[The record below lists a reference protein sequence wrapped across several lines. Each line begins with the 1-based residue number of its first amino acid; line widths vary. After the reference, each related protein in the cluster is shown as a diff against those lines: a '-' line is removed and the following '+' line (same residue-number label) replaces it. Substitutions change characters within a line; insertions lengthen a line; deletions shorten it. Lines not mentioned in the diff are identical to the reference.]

1 MAQKLG
7 NVPVGTILH
16 LKENGVY
23 QDYLVVHQGLPGSMY
38 DASCDGTWILRA
50 TIYSVVNGDPGWTS
64 SGIGNNYRTSNI
76 HKTLNSDVLQ
86 LFDEDIQNAIK
97 QIKIPYY
104 NGVGSDSGGT
114 GSLAT
119 GANGLSCK
127 LFLLSYLEVGETQDT
142 YREVID
148 GSKLGY
154 FLQGGTNQAN
164 KKRIIKY
171 NGVNTGYWLRST
183 IIRNQLDVCGVSSS
197 GSRLHYQYNAYTL
210 GILPAMVFPADLLVD
225 DNNNI
230 LAVTYPTPPTSIT
243 VPTSSIPTGS
253 SIAVSWS
260 AVSGAESYRLQ
271 RSVDGGAWE
280 TVYTGTQTSFS
291 DTAGVWNSVK
301 YQVATVKVGIVS
313 GYTTS
318 SNVTILPYVISRL
331 TVPSQIMEGQSIPI
345 SWSAAD
351 GATTYIL
358 ERKVNSGSWTQIYSG
373 ANLSYTDTPS
383 GSWSAVQYRVKGGK
397 GGQYGTYK
405 TSASIPVISAS
416 ALVISGTDGY
426 LGTLTADIAYTVS
439 SDTGNP
445 ITVERYVNGQLV
457 ATVTVQS
464 GFAYTIP
471 VMDLPTGAGTVKIM
485 ASVNTSGGQVSA
497 TRTWTYDKKV
507 VLFPDDGGAAQIQ
520 VEGKNLMPPTLAEC
534 VRVPT
539 VWGGTM
545 DKALELLLPLLSTAV
560 MATGSYTGTGTFG
573 SSSPNTLTFS
583 FTPELVILSGGD
595 VGLTISNTSPSGGTS
610 DAYIQGTTAK
620 WYSTSAAKQLNVQG
634 KSYAYVAIGKAVQA

>member
-1 MAQKLG
+1 MAQKIG

-23 QDYLVVHQGLPGSMY
+23 QDYLVVHQGLPGAMY
-38 DASCDGTWILRA
+38 DSSCNGTWLLRYFADDTRRSWGGIL
-50 TIYSVVNGDPGWTS
+50 YKNS
-64 SGIGNNYRTSNI
+64 SINSWLNNDFISI
-76 HKTLNSDVLQ
+76 LD
-86 LFDEDIQNAIK
+86 DEMQPLVK
-97 QIKIPYY
+97 QVKIPYVSERDGITVSSGLNGHSCKVFLLSIREVGFTQTGY
-104 NGVGSDSGGT
+104 ATDGALLSYFVSGQTEEANERRQARTSDGDLVRWWLRTPWYPVSSKEYICTIPNVGSLTGVGS
-114 GSLAT
+114 
-119 GANGLSCK
+119 
-127 LFLLSYLEVGETQDT
+127 SYNWYV
-142 YREVID
+142 R
-148 GSKLGY
+148 
-154 FLQGGTNQAN
+154 
-164 KKRIIKY
+164 
-171 NGVNTGYWLRST
+171 
-183 IIRNQLDVCGVSSS
+183 
-197 GSRLHYQYNAYTL
+197 
-210 GILPAMVFPADLLVD
+210 PAMVLPPDLLID

-260 AVSGAESYRLQ
+260 AVSGAESYPLQ
-271 RSVDGGAWE
+271 RSVDRGPWE

-471 VMDLPTGAGTVKIM
+471 VMDLPAGAGSIKIT
-485 ASVNTSGGQVSA
+485 ASVQVSTGGTVSA
-497 TRTWTYDKKV
+497 SRNWTYTKTAIN
-507 VLFPDDGGAAQIQ
+507 FPTTGGVAQLSMNGQ
-520 VEGKNLMPPTLAEC
+520 NVFPPTLAES
-534 VRVPT
+534 VRVPS
-539 VWGGTM
+539 VWGGSL
-545 DKALELLLPLLSTAV
+545 DKALELLLPVVNSAV
-560 MATGSYTGTGTFG
+560 IQVGTYEGTGTFG
-573 SSSPNTLTFS
+573 QDNPNKLTFDD
-583 FTPELVILSGGD
+583 TPLVVTVYGGGQTLVISSTD
-595 VGLTISNTSPSGGTS
+595 TSSQ
-610 DAYIQGTTAK
+610 AYINGNTAK
-620 WYSTSAAKQLNVQG
+620 WYSTENAAAQMNVSGITYSYVTVGKGQVSA
-634 KSYAYVAIGKAVQA
+634 

>member
-1 MAQKLG
+1 MAQKIG

-23 QDYLVVHQGLPGSMY
+23 QDYLVVHQGLPSSMY
-38 DASCDGTWILRA
+38 DSSCNGTWMLRKKIL
-50 TIYSVVNGDPGWTS
+50 SLQKFNQS
-64 SGIGNNYRTSNI
+64 SGGPNDFPSSIVASYLENTYIRELDS
-76 HKTLNSDVLQ
+76 
-86 LFDEDIQNAIK
+86 DIQSVIS
-97 QIKIPYY
+97 QVKIPYVKY
-104 NGVGSDSGGT
+104 ESGNPIASGSNGFPCKAFVLGGYEVGFTEQYERLLSEDGAKLSYFTVGTTSAANNKRIANFNSNPNDWFLRTPEYGTANSVHIVTTSGGIDD
-114 GSLAT
+114 
-119 GANGLSCK
+119 AN
-127 LFLLSYLEVGETQDT
+127 VGWEHGV
-142 YREVID
+142 RP
-148 GSKLGY
+148 
-154 FLQGGTNQAN
+154 A
-164 KKRIIKY
+164 II
-171 NGVNTGYWLRST
+171 
-183 IIRNQLDVCGVSSS
+183 
-197 GSRLHYQYNAYTL
+197 
-210 GILPAMVFPADLLVD
+210 FPSDLLVD

-230 LAVTYPTPPTSIT
+230 LAATYPTPPSTIT
-243 VPTSSIPTGS
+243 VPTSAVPTGS

-260 AVSGAESYRLQ
+260 SVSGAESYRLQ

-291 DTAGVWNSVK
+291 DTAGVWSSVK

-373 ANLSYTDTPS
+373 ANLSYSDTPS
-383 GSWSAVQYRVKGGK
+383 GSWSTVQYRVKGGK

-595 VGLTISNTSPSGGTS
+595 IGLTISNTSPSGGTS
-610 DAYIQGTTAK
+610 DAYIQGKTAR

-634 KSYAYVAIGKAVQA
+634 KSYSYVAIGKAVQA

>member
-1 MAQKLG
+1 MAQKIG

-23 QDYLVVHQGLPGSMY
+23 QDYLVVHQGLPGAMY
-38 DASCDGTWILRA
+38 DSSCNGTWLLRYFADDTRRSWGGIL
-50 TIYSVVNGDPGWTS
+50 YKNS
-64 SGIGNNYRTSNI
+64 SINSWLNNDFISI
-76 HKTLNSDVLQ
+76 LD
-86 LFDEDIQNAIK
+86 DEMQPLVK
-97 QIKIPYY
+97 QVKIPYVSERDGITVSSGLNGHSCKVFLLSIREVGFTQTGY
-104 NGVGSDSGGT
+104 ATDGALLSYFVSGQTEEANERRQARTSDGDLVRWWLRTPWYPVSSKEYICTIPNVGSLTGVGS
-114 GSLAT
+114 
-119 GANGLSCK
+119 
-127 LFLLSYLEVGETQDT
+127 SYNWYV
-142 YREVID
+142 R
-148 GSKLGY
+148 
-154 FLQGGTNQAN
+154 
-164 KKRIIKY
+164 
-171 NGVNTGYWLRST
+171 
-183 IIRNQLDVCGVSSS
+183 
-197 GSRLHYQYNAYTL
+197 
-210 GILPAMVFPADLLVD
+210 PAMVLPPDLLID

-471 VMDLPTGAGTVKIM
+471 VMDLPTGAGAVKIM

-595 VGLTISNTSPSGGTS
+595 IGLTISNTSPSGGTS

-634 KSYAYVAIGKAVQA
+634 KSYSYVAIGKAVQA

>member
-23 QDYLVVHQGLPGSMY
+23 QDYLVVHQGLPSSMY
-38 DASCDGTWILRA
+38 DSSCNGAWLLRKD
-50 TIYSVVNGDPGWTS
+50 IYTTRAWNSWEND
-64 SGIGNNYRTSNI
+64 Y
-76 HKTLNSDVLQ
+76 KNSDIPSYLNGTFLN
-86 LFDEDIQNAIK
+86 LFDDDIKNAIK
-97 QIKIPYY
+97 QVKIPYQ
-104 NGVGSDSGGT
+104 NGT
-114 GSLAT
+114 GRDGSVAS

-127 LFLLSYLEVGETQDT
+127 IFLLSGYEVGFSTSDNK
-142 YREVID
+142 YFSRD
-148 GSKLGY
+148 GAKLSY
-154 FLQGGTNQAN
+154 FSSGTSSSAN
-164 KKRIIKY
+164 NKRIAKL
-171 NGVNTGYWLRST
+171 NGSATGWWLRSPST
-183 IIRNQLDVCGVSSS
+183 LDTDNVWNVNFDGDYGYLYCYNLYGVRPALVMSS
-197 GSRLHYQYNAYTL
+197 
-210 GILPAMVFPADLLVD
+210 DLLVD

-230 LAVTYPTPPTSIT
+230 LAATYPTPPTSIT
-243 VPTSSIPTGS
+243 VPSTSIPTGS
-253 SIAVSWS
+253 SIAVLWS

-426 LGTLTADIAYTVS
+426 LGTLTEDIAYTVS

-595 VGLTISNTSPSGGTS
+595 IGLTMSNTSPSGGTS
-610 DAYIQGTTAK
+610 DAYIQGKTAR

-634 KSYAYVAIGKAVQA
+634 KSYSYVAIGKAVQA

>member
-1 MAQKLG
+1 MAQKIG

-23 QDYLVVHQGLPGSMY
+23 QDYLVVHQGLPSSMY
-38 DASCDGTWILRA
+38 DASCNGTWLLRRNL
-50 TIYSVVNGDPGWTS
+50 YSKMTFGSNNDYENSEIAEYLNTDFIGIFE
-64 SGIGNNYRTSNI
+64 SGIQG
-76 HKTLNSDVLQ
+76 L
-86 LFDEDIQNAIK
+86 IQQA
-97 QIKIPYY
+97 KIPYRK
-104 NGVGSDSGGT
+104 GTGSGGT
-114 GSLAT
+114 TKT
-119 GANGLSCK
+119 GANGLSAK
-127 LFLLSYLEVGETQDT
+127 VFLLSIKEIDVGGSSGAWPN
-142 YREVID
+142 D
-148 GSKLGY
+148 GSPLSY
-154 FLQGGTNQAN
+154 FKGAAKS
-164 KKRIIKY
+164 KKIAYY
-171 NGVNTGYWLRST
+171 NGEAQRWWLRT
-183 IIRNQLDVCGVSSS
+183 PNINETAGLWYIIHDGSYSETNVYSSWYIRPS
-197 GSRLHYQYNAYTL
+197 L
-210 GILPAMVFPADLLVD
+210 IFPTNILVD

-230 LAVTYPTPPTSIT
+230 LAATYPTPPASIT

-253 SIAVSWS
+253 PIAVSWS

-291 DTAGVWNSVK
+291 DTAGVWSSVK

-318 SNVTILPYVISRL
+318 GNVTILPYVISRL

-373 ANLSYTDTPS
+373 ANLSYTDMPS

-595 VGLTISNTSPSGGTS
+595 IGLTISNTSPSGGTS

-634 KSYAYVAIGKAVQA
+634 KSYSYVAIGKAVQA

>member
-16 LKENGVY
+16 MKENGVY
-23 QDYLVVHQGLPGSMY
+23 QDYLVVHQGLPSSMY
-38 DASCDGTWILRA
+38 DASCNGTWLLRNI
-50 TIYSVVNGDPGWTS
+50 IYNVLDWGDLAD
-64 SGIGNNYRTSNI
+64 YRNSPIQTY
-76 HKTLNSDVLQ
+76 LNSTFLG
-86 LFDEDIQNAIK
+86 LFDGEMQDAIR
-97 QIKIPYY
+97 QVRIPYWEGY
-104 NGVGSDSGGT
+104 GYAGHINVGS
-114 GSLAT
+114 
-119 GANGLSCK
+119 NGLSCK
-127 LFLLSYLEVGETQDT
+127 IFLLGAYELGFSDT
-142 YREVID
+142 TTSTASPPVD
-148 GSKLGY
+148 GAKLAY
-154 FLQGGTNQAN
+154 FDSALNSERRVA
-164 KKRIIKY
+164 KY
-171 NGVNTGYWLRST
+171 NGNPFDWWLRSPDLPG
-183 IIRNQLDVCGVSSS
+183 NANVCGITQS
-197 GSRLHYQYNAYTL
+197 GSFIGYNL
-210 GILPAMVFPADLLVD
+210 GSFPIGVRPALVCPPDLIVD
-225 DNNNI
+225 DDNNI
-230 LAVTYPTPPTSIT
+230 LAAAYPTPPASIA
-243 VPTSSIPTGS
+243 VPTSPVPSGAA
-253 SIAVSWS
+253 IAVSWS
-260 AVSGAESYRLQ
+260 SVSGAESYQLQ

-280 TVYTGTQTSFS
+280 TIYTGTQTSYS

-318 SNVTILPYVISRL
+318 TAVTILPYTIDKL
-331 TVPSQIMEGQSIPI
+331 TVPSQIMAGQSVPI
-345 SWSAAD
+345 SWSAAPA
-351 GATTYIL
+351 ATTYIL

-373 ANLSYTDTPS
+373 ANKSYTDTPS
-383 GSWSAVQYRVKGGK
+383 GGWSTVQYRVKGGAN
-397 GGQYGTYK
+397 GQYGTYK
-405 TSASIPVISAS
+405 TSPSIPVISAS

-426 LGTLTADIAYTVS
+426 LGTLTADIGYTVS

-445 ITVERYVNGQLV
+445 ISVERYVNGQLV

-471 VMDLPTGAGTVKIM
+471 VMDLPTGAGTVKIA

-497 TRTWTYDKKV
+497 TRTWTYDKQV
-507 VLFPDDGGAAQIQ
+507 VLFPEDGGPAQIQ

-634 KSYAYVAIGKAVQA
+634 KSYSYVAIGKAVQT

>member
-23 QDYLVVHQGLPGSMY
+23 QDYLVVNQGLPSSMY
-38 DASCDGTWILRA
+38 DSSCNGTWLLRRNL
-50 TIYSVVNGDPGWTS
+50 YSKMTFGSNNDYENSEIAEYLNTDFVGIFE
-64 SGIGNNYRTSNI
+64 SGIQG
-76 HKTLNSDVLQ
+76 L
-86 LFDEDIQNAIK
+86 IQQA
-97 QIKIPYY
+97 KIPYRK
-104 NGVGSDSGGT
+104 GTGSGGT
-114 GSLAT
+114 TETGS
-119 GANGLSCK
+119 NGLSAK
-127 LFLLSYLEVGETQDT
+127 VFLLSIKEIDVGGSSGAWPN
-142 YREVID
+142 D
-148 GSKLGY
+148 GSPLSY
-154 FLQGGTNQAN
+154 FKGAAES
-164 KKRIIKY
+164 KKIAYY
-171 NGVNTGYWLRST
+171 NGEAQRWWLRT
-183 IIRNQLDVCGVSSS
+183 PNINGTTGLWYIIHDGSYSETNVNSSWYIRPS
-197 GSRLHYQYNAYTL
+197 L
-210 GILPAMVFPADLLVD
+210 IFPTNILVD
-225 DNNNI
+225 DDNNI
-230 LAVTYPTPPTSIT
+230 LAATYPTPPSSIT

-280 TVYTGTQTSFS
+280 TVYNGTQTSFS

-331 TVPSQIMEGQSIPI
+331 TVPSQIMEGQNIPI

-373 ANLSYTDTPS
+373 ANLSYSDTPS
-383 GSWSAVQYRVKGGK
+383 GSWSTVQYRVKGGK

-426 LGTLTADIAYTVS
+426 LGTLTEDIAYTVS

-485 ASVNTSGGQVSA
+485 ASVNTSGGQVTA
-497 TRTWTYDKKV
+497 TRTWK
-507 VLFPDDGGAAQIQ
+507 
-520 VEGKNLMPPTLAEC
+520 
-534 VRVPT
+534 
-539 VWGGTM
+539 
-545 DKALELLLPLLSTAV
+545 
-560 MATGSYTGTGTFG
+560 
-573 SSSPNTLTFS
+573 
-583 FTPELVILSGGD
+583 
-595 VGLTISNTSPSGGTS
+595 
-610 DAYIQGTTAK
+610 
-620 WYSTSAAKQLNVQG
+620 
-634 KSYAYVAIGKAVQA
+634 

>member
-16 LKENGVY
+16 MKENGVY
-23 QDYLVVHQGLPGSMY
+23 QDYLVVHQGLPSSMY
-38 DASCDGTWILRA
+38 DASCNGTWLLRKA
-50 TIYSVVNGDPGWTS
+50 TYSTGVMT
-64 SGIGNNYRTSNI
+64 SGISLSWEETPEYRFLTSDFIEFFEQNI
-76 HKTLNSDVLQ
+76 LDLVNEVKINTKSGTSVCKFFHLSASELN
-86 LFDEDIQNAIK
+86 I
-97 QIKIPYY
+97 
-104 NGVGSDSGGT
+104 SGR
-114 GSLAT
+114 
-119 GANGLSCK
+119 LSTTINSK
-127 LFLLSYLEVGETQDT
+127 LYTVSVPTE
-142 YREVID
+142 
-148 GSKLGY
+148 GSKLSY
-154 FLQGGTNQAN
+154 FSGNNTRKAD
-164 KKRIIKY
+164 KKY
-171 NGVNTGYWLRST
+171 NSRTVFNSSYADLRYVQIAILTTGAAT
-183 IIRNQLDVCGVSSS
+183 IIDTSDGASCVR
-197 GSRLHYQYNAYTL
+197 
-210 GILPAMVFPADLLVD
+210 PAMIMQFDTIVD
-225 DNNNI
+225 DDNNI
-230 LAVTYPTPPTSIT
+230 LAATYPTPPTSIT

-253 SIAVSWS
+253 TISVSWS
-260 AVSGAESYRLQ
+260 TVSGAESYQLQ

-280 TVYTGTQTSFS
+280 TIYTGTQTSYS

-301 YQVATVKVGIVS
+301 YQVATIKVGIVS

-318 SNVTILPYVISRL
+318 TAVTILPYTIDKL

-345 SWSAAD
+345 SWTAAPA
-351 GATTYIL
+351 ATTYIL

-373 ANLSYTDTPS
+373 ANKSYTDTPS
-383 GSWSAVQYRVKGGK
+383 GGWSTVQYRVKGGAN
-397 GGQYGTYK
+397 GQYGTYK
-405 TSASIPVISAS
+405 TSPSIPVISAS

-426 LGTLTADIAYTVS
+426 LGTLTADIGYTVS

-445 ITVERYVNGQLV
+445 ISVERYVNGQLV

-471 VMDLPTGAGTVKIM
+471 VMDLPTGAGTVKIA

-497 TRTWTYDKKV
+497 TRTWTYDKQV
-507 VLFPDDGGAAQIQ
+507 VLFPEDGGPAQIQ

-573 SSSPNTLTFS
+573 SSSPNTLTFG

-634 KSYAYVAIGKAVQA
+634 KSYSYVAIGKAVQT

>member
-1 MAQKLG
+1 MAQKIG

-23 QDYLVVHQGLPGSMY
+23 QDYIVVHHGLPGAMY
-38 DASCDGTWILRA
+38 DSSCNGTWMLRKKIL
-50 TIYSVVNGDPGWTS
+50 SLQKFNQS
-64 SGIGNNYRTSNI
+64 SGG
-76 HKTLNSDVLQ
+76 LNDFPSSIVASYLENTYIRELDS
-86 LFDEDIQNAIK
+86 DIQSVIS
-97 QIKIPYY
+97 QVKIPYVKY
-104 NGVGSDSGGT
+104 ESGNPIASGSNGFPCKAFVLGGYEVGFTEQYERLLSEDGAKLSYFTVGTTSAANNKRIANFNSNPNDWFLRTPEYGTANSVHIVTTSGGID
-114 GSLAT
+114 
-119 GANGLSCK
+119 GAN
-127 LFLLSYLEVGETQDT
+127 VR
-142 YREVID
+142 REHGVRP
-148 GSKLGY
+148 S
-154 FLQGGTNQAN
+154 
-164 KKRIIKY
+164 II
-171 NGVNTGYWLRST
+171 
-183 IIRNQLDVCGVSSS
+183 
-197 GSRLHYQYNAYTL
+197 
-210 GILPAMVFPADLLVD
+210 FPSDLLVD

-230 LAVTYPTPPTSIT
+230 LAATYPTPPSTIT
-243 VPTSSIPTGS
+243 VPTSAVPTGS

-358 ERKVNSGSWTQIYSG
+358 ERKANSGSWTQIYSG

-383 GSWSAVQYRVKGGK
+383 SSWSAVQYRVKGGK

-471 VMDLPTGAGTVKIM
+471 VMDLPVGAGSIKIT
-485 ASVNTSGGQVSA
+485 ASVQVSTGGTVSA
-497 TRTWTYDKKV
+497 SRNWTYTKTAIN
-507 VLFPDDGGAAQIQ
+507 FPTTGGVAQLSMNGQ
-520 VEGKNLMPPTLAEC
+520 NVFPPTLAEC

-545 DKALELLLPLLSTAV
+545 DKALELLLPVVNSAV
-560 MATGSYTGTGTFG
+560 IQVGTYEGTGTFG
-573 SSSPNTLTFS
+573 QDNPNKLTFDD
-583 FTPELVILSGGD
+583 TPLVVTVYGGGQTLVISSTD
-595 VGLTISNTSPSGGTS
+595 TSSQ
-610 DAYIQGTTAK
+610 AYIDGNTAK
-620 WYSTSAAKQLNVQG
+620 WYSTENAAAQMNVSGTTYSYVTVGKGQVSA
-634 KSYAYVAIGKAVQA
+634 

>member
-1 MAQKLG
+1 MAQKIG

-23 QDYLVVHQGLPGSMY
+23 QDYLVVHQGLPSSMY
-38 DASCDGTWILRA
+38 DSSCNGTWVVRN
-50 TIYSVVNGDPGWTS
+50 SV
-64 SGIGNNYRTSNI
+64 
-76 HKTLNSDVLQ
+76 SDMVQ
-86 LFDEDIQNAIK
+86 
-97 QIKIPYY
+97 
-104 NGVGSDSGGT
+104 
-114 GSLAT
+114 
-119 GANGLSCK
+119 
-127 LFLLSYLEVGETQDT
+127 
-142 YREVID
+142 
-148 GSKLGY
+148 
-154 FLQGGTNQAN
+154 
-164 KKRIIKY
+164 
-171 NGVNTGYWLRST
+171 W
-183 IIRNQLDVCGVSSS
+183 SSS
-197 GSRLHYQYNAYTL
+197 GSTKLASSNAMQWLKDTMLSRYDSDIQSVIKSVKIPYATGGSSSSVNSGSNGYECKLFVLSAQEVGWNIALYGNSLPADGAKLSYFSYGDNDSANEKRRFLNQTSSIYIWLRTPQSL
-210 GILPAMVFPADLLVD
+210 GIVEGDLAVIYNIPTGGNLIIWGAKKSSNIQPAMVFPPDLLVD

-230 LAVTYPTPPTSIT
+230 LAVTYPTPPSSIT

-280 TVYTGTQTSFS
+280 TVYTGTQTSFI

-358 ERKVNSGSWTQIYSG
+358 ERKVNSESWTQIYSG

-383 GSWSAVQYRVKGGK
+383 GSWSTVQYRVKGGK

-471 VMDLPTGAGTVKIM
+471 VMDLPAGAGSIKIT
-485 ASVNTSGGQVSA
+485 ASVQVSTGGTVSA
-497 TRTWTYDKKV
+497 SRNWTYTKTAIN
-507 VLFPDDGGAAQIQ
+507 FPTTGGVAQLSMNGQ
-520 VEGKNLMPPTLAEC
+520 NVFPPTLAEC

-545 DKALELLLPLLSTAV
+545 DKALELLLPVVNSAV
-560 MATGSYTGTGTFG
+560 IQVGTYEGTGTFG
-573 SSSPNTLTFS
+573 QDNPNKLTFDD
-583 FTPELVILSGGD
+583 TPLVVTVYGGGQTLVISSTD
-595 VGLTISNTSPSGGTS
+595 TSSQ
-610 DAYIQGTTAK
+610 AYIDGNTAK
-620 WYSTSAAKQLNVQG
+620 WYSTENAAAQMNVSGTTYSYVTVGKGQVSA
-634 KSYAYVAIGKAVQA
+634 

>member
-23 QDYLVVHQGLPGSMY
+23 QDYLVVHQGLPSSMY
-38 DASCDGTWILRA
+38 DSSCNGTWLLRKEAFSTYLDWGDSDNDYKRSEIHAYINATFLDRFDNEIKNTILQ
-50 TIYSVVNGDPGWTS
+50 V
-64 SGIGNNYRTSNI
+64 
-76 HKTLNSDVLQ
+76 
-86 LFDEDIQNAIK
+86 
-97 QIKIPYY
+97 KIPYL
-104 NGVGSDSGGT
+104 NGT
-114 GSLAT
+114 GSRGSVT
-119 GANGLSCK
+119 SGANGLSCK
-127 LFLLSYLEVGETQDT
+127 VFLLSGYEVGFSTDNT
-142 YREVID
+142 HAFPVD
-148 GSKLGY
+148 GAKLSY
-154 FLQGGTNQAN
+154 FTSGTSTEAN
-164 KKRIIKY
+164 NKRITTSNY
-171 NGVNTGYWLRST
+171 GSSTNWWLRSPELGGDET
-183 IIRNQLDVCGVSSS
+183 AFGVAYHGNYSEYYCYHSYDIR
-197 GSRLHYQYNAYTL
+197 
-210 GILPAMVFPADLLVD
+210 PAFIMPSNLLAD

-253 SIAVSWS
+253 SIAVLWS

-426 LGTLTADIAYTVS
+426 LGTLTEDIAYTVS

-471 VMDLPTGAGTVKIM
+471 VVDLPTGAGTVKIM

-595 VGLTISNTSPSGGTS
+595 IGLTISNTSPSGGTS

-634 KSYAYVAIGKAVQA
+634 KSYSYVAIGKAVQA

>member
-16 LKENGVY
+16 MKENGVY
-23 QDYLVVHQGLPGSMY
+23 QDYLVVHQGLPSSMY
-38 DASCDGTWILRA
+38 DASCNGTWLLRKA
-50 TIYSVVNGDPGWTS
+50 TYSTGVMT
-64 SGIGNNYRTSNI
+64 SGISLSWEETPEYRFLTSDFIEFFEQNI
-76 HKTLNSDVLQ
+76 LDLVNEAKITANSGTSVCKFFHLSASELNISGQ
-86 LFDEDIQNAIK
+86 LSTTIN
-97 QIKIPYY
+97 
-104 NGVGSDSGGT
+104 S
-114 GSLAT
+114 
-119 GANGLSCK
+119 K
-127 LFLLSYLEVGETQDT
+127 LYTVSVPTE
-142 YREVID
+142 
-148 GSKLGY
+148 GSKLSY
-154 FLQGGTNQAN
+154 FSGNNTRKAD
-164 KKRIIKY
+164 KKY
-171 NGVNTGYWLRST
+171 NSRTVFNSSYADLRYVQIAILTTGAAT
-183 IIRNQLDVCGVSSS
+183 IIDTSDGASCVR
-197 GSRLHYQYNAYTL
+197 
-210 GILPAMVFPADLLVD
+210 PAMIMQFDTIVD
-225 DNNNI
+225 DDNNI
-230 LAVTYPTPPTSIT
+230 LAATYPTPPTSIT

-253 SIAVSWS
+253 TISVSWS
-260 AVSGAESYRLQ
+260 TVSGAESYQLQ

-280 TVYTGTQTSFS
+280 TIYTGTQTSYS

-301 YQVATVKVGIVS
+301 YQVATIKVGIVS

-318 SNVTILPYVISRL
+318 TAVTILPYTIDKL

-345 SWSAAD
+345 SWTAAPA
-351 GATTYIL
+351 ATTYIL

-373 ANLSYTDTPS
+373 ANKSYTDTPS
-383 GSWSAVQYRVKGGK
+383 GGWSTVQYRVKGGAN
-397 GGQYGTYK
+397 GQYGTYK
-405 TSASIPVISAS
+405 TSPSIPVISAS

-426 LGTLTADIAYTVS
+426 LGTLTADIGYTVS

-445 ITVERYVNGQLV
+445 ISVERYVNGQLV

-464 GFAYTIP
+464 GFSYTIP
-471 VMDLPTGAGTVKIM
+471 VMDLPTGAGTVKIS
-485 ASVNTSGGQVSA
+485 ASVNTAGGQVSA
-497 TRTWTYDKKV
+497 TRTWTYDKRV
-507 VLFPDDGGAAQIQ
+507 VLFPEDGGPAQIQ

-573 SSSPNTLTFS
+573 SSSPNTLTFG

-634 KSYAYVAIGKAVQA
+634 KSYSYVAIGKAVQT

>member
-1 MAQKLG
+1 MQSF
-7 NVPVGTILH
+7 VQQV
-16 LKENGVY
+16 
-23 QDYLVVHQGLPGSMY
+23 
-38 DASCDGTWILRA
+38 
-50 TIYSVVNGDPGWTS
+50 
-64 SGIGNNYRTSNI
+64 
-76 HKTLNSDVLQ
+76 
-86 LFDEDIQNAIK
+86 
-97 QIKIPYY
+97 KIPYQ
-104 NGVGSDSGGT
+104 SISGIA
-114 GSLAT
+114 S

-127 LFLLSYLEVGETQDT
+127 AFLLSAYETGITGVDSGENVPQD
-142 YREVID
+142 
-148 GSKLGY
+148 GAKLNY
-154 FLQGGTNQAN
+154 FDSGTSQSAAS
-164 KKRIIKY
+164 KRIAY
-171 NGVNTGYWLRST
+171 LQNGEAMTWWLRS
-183 IIRNQLDVCGVSSS
+183 SP
-197 GSRLHYQYNAYTL
+197 GSYYNAAWAINRGGGLIGFERPIFL
-210 GILPAMVFPADLLVD
+210 GVRPAIVLPTDLLVSDGTILPA
-225 DNNNI
+225 
-230 LAVTYPTPPTSIT
+230 TYPAPPGSIT
-243 VPTSSIPTGS
+243 VPTSPIPTGS
-253 SIAVSWS
+253 TISVSWS
-260 AVSGAESYRLQ
+260 SVSGAESYQLQ

-280 TVYTGTQTSFS
+280 TIYTGTQTSYS

-318 SNVTILPYVISRL
+318 TAVTILPYTIDKL
-331 TVPSQIMEGQSIPI
+331 TVPSQIMAGQSVPI
-345 SWSAAD
+345 SWSAAPA
-351 GATTYIL
+351 ATTYIL

-373 ANLSYTDTPS
+373 ANKSYTDTPS
-383 GSWSAVQYRVKGGK
+383 GGWSTVQYRVKGGAN
-397 GGQYGTYK
+397 GQYGTYK
-405 TSASIPVISAS
+405 TSPSIPVISAS

-426 LGTLTADIAYTVS
+426 LGTLTADIGYTVS

-445 ITVERYVNGQLV
+445 ISVERYVNGQLV

-464 GFAYTIP
+464 GFSYTIP
-471 VMDLPTGAGTVKIM
+471 VMDLPTGSGTVKIT

-497 TRTWTYDKKV
+497 TRTWTYDKQV
-507 VLFPDDGGAAQIQ
+507 VLFPEDGGPAQIQ

-573 SSSPNTLTFS
+573 SSSPNTLTFG

-634 KSYAYVAIGKAVQA
+634 KSYSYVAIGKAVQT

>member
-1 MAQKLG
+1 M
-7 NVPVGTILH
+7 V
-16 LKENGVY
+16 
-23 QDYLVVHQGLPGSMY
+23 LPP
-38 DASCDGTWILRA
+38 D
-50 TIYSVVNGDPGWTS
+50 
-64 SGIGNNYRTSNI
+64 
-76 HKTLNSDVLQ
+76 
-86 LFDEDIQNAIK
+86 
-97 QIKIPYY
+97 
-104 NGVGSDSGGT
+104 
-114 GSLAT
+114 LA
-119 GANGLSCK
+119 
-127 LFLLSYLEVGETQDT
+127 
-142 YREVID
+142 
-148 GSKLGY
+148 
-154 FLQGGTNQAN
+154 
-164 KKRIIKY
+164 
-171 NGVNTGYWLRST
+171 
-183 IIRNQLDVCGVSSS
+183 
-197 GSRLHYQYNAYTL
+197 
-210 GILPAMVFPADLLVD
+210 VD

-230 LAVTYPTPPTSIT
+230 TAITYPIPPTSIT

-280 TVYTGTQTSFS
+280 TVYAGTQTSFS

-373 ANLSYTDTPS
+373 ANLSYTDMPS

-595 VGLTISNTSPSGGTS
+595 IGLTISNTSPSGGTS

-634 KSYAYVAIGKAVQA
+634 KSYSYVAIGKAVQA

>member
-38 DASCDGTWILRA
+38 DASCNGTWMLRVLLN
-50 TIYSVVNGDPGWTS
+50 TK
-64 SGIGNNYRTSNI
+64 GIFGSDNNYPTSTVAQWLEDTFLP
-76 HKTLNSDVLQ
+76 TLDSDMQSFVK
-86 LFDEDIQNAIK
+86 EV
-97 QIKIPYY
+97 KIPYKGSSGGVKSGSNGFQCKAFLLSGMEIGIPTSNGGDY
-104 NGVGSDSGGT
+104 PIDGVKLSYFQSGNSSSANNIRIAQYDGSNASWLTRSPSLDIPTRVVYVQATGNYFYEIPNGVG
-114 GSLAT
+114 
-119 GANGLSCK
+119 
-127 LFLLSYLEVGETQDT
+127 YH
-142 YREVID
+142 YRPAFV
-148 GSKLGY
+148 
-154 FLQGGTNQAN
+154 
-164 KKRIIKY
+164 
-171 NGVNTGYWLRST
+171 
-183 IIRNQLDVCGVSSS
+183 
-197 GSRLHYQYNAYTL
+197 
-210 GILPAMVFPADLLVD
+210 LPTDLIVD
-225 DNNNI
+225 DNNI
-230 LAVTYPTPPTSIT
+230 LAATYPTPPTSIT

-291 DTAGVWNSVK
+291 DTAGVWSSVK

-397 GGQYGTYK
+397 GGKYGTYK

-595 VGLTISNTSPSGGTS
+595 IGLTISNTSPSGGTS

-634 KSYAYVAIGKAVQA
+634 KSYSYVAIGKAVQA

>member
-23 QDYLVVHQGLPGSMY
+23 QDYLVVHQGLPSSMY
-38 DASCDGTWILRA
+38 DPSCNGTWMLRKDIFSNQKWGYDNKYPASLMPDYLVDSFLPIL
-50 TIYSVVNGDPGWTS
+50 
-64 SGIGNNYRTSNI
+64 
-76 HKTLNSDVLQ
+76 
-86 LFDEDIQNAIK
+86 DEDIQSVIC
-97 QIKIPYY
+97 QVTIPYSISI
-104 NGVGSDSGGT
+104 GQA
-114 GSLAT
+114 AT
-119 GANGLSCK
+119 GANGYSCQAFILSAFEIGFTENQDRNLVEDGAK
-127 LFLLSYLEVGETQDT
+127 LA
-142 YREVID
+142 
-148 GSKLGY
+148 Y
-154 FLQGGTNQAN
+154 FLSGVTSNAN
-164 KKRIIKY
+164 SRRVAKY
-171 NGVNTGYWLRST
+171 
-183 IIRNQLDVCGVSSS
+183 S
-197 GSRLHYQYNAYTL
+197 GSAAGWSTRSINPGSINQIIGVTETGGFVGTVNISFTSYGIRPAL
-210 GILPAMVFPADLLVD
+210 ILPPDLIVD
-225 DNNNI
+225 SNNNI
-230 LAVTYPTPPTSIT
+230 LAATYPTPPTSIT

-373 ANLSYTDTPS
+373 ANLSYSDTPS
-383 GSWSAVQYRVKGGK
+383 GSWSTVQYRVKGGK

-595 VGLTISNTSPSGGTS
+595 IGLTISNTSPSGGTS
-610 DAYIQGTTAK
+610 DAYIQGKTAR

-634 KSYAYVAIGKAVQA
+634 KSYSYVAIGKAVQA

>member
-1 MAQKLG
+1 MAQKIG

-23 QDYLVVHQGLPGSMY
+23 QDYFVVNQGLPSSMY
-38 DASCDGTWILRA
+38 DSSCNGTWLLRNP
-50 TIYSVVNGDPGWTS
+50 IYGNLVWDDTNYSSYKESDINAYLNGTF
-64 SGIGNNYRTSNI
+64 
-76 HKTLNSDVLQ
+76 LN
-86 LFDEDIQNAIK
+86 LFDADILQVIK
-97 QIKIPYY
+97 QVKIPYV
-104 NGVGSDSGGT
+104 NGAANSAVASGS
-114 GSLAT
+114 
-119 GANGLSCK
+119 NGLSCK
-127 LFLLSYLEVGETQDT
+127 AFLLSGYEVGFSKSDSSYLPVDGAKLSYFETG
-142 YREVID
+142 I
-148 GSKLGY
+148 GSSAL
-154 FLQGGTNQAN
+154 N
-164 KKRIIKY
+164 KRIAKL
-171 NGVNTGYWLRST
+171 NGSDSKWWLRSPDT
-183 IIRNQLDVCGVSSS
+183 DSTNRTNRTGYVTSEGFYDDYYCSSF
-197 GSRLHYQYNAYTL
+197 L
-210 GILPAMVFPADLLVD
+210 GARPALVMPSDLLVD

-230 LAVTYPTPPTSIT
+230 LAATYPTPPSSIT

-291 DTAGVWNSVK
+291 DTAGVWSSVK

-373 ANLSYTDTPS
+373 ANLSYTDMPS
-383 GSWSAVQYRVKGGK
+383 GSWSTVQYRVKGGK

-620 WYSTSAAKQLNVQG
+620 WYFTSAAKQLNVQG
-634 KSYAYVAIGKAVQA
+634 KSYSYVAIGKAVQA

>member
-23 QDYLVVHQGLPGSMY
+23 QDYLVVHQGLPSSMY
-38 DASCDGTWILRA
+38 DSSCNGTWMLRKKILSLQKFNQSA
-50 TIYSVVNGDPGWTS
+50 GGPNDFPS
-64 SGIGNNYRTSNI
+64 SIVASFLENTYI
-76 HKTLNSDVLQ
+76 PQLDSDVQ
-86 LFDEDIQNAIK
+86 SVISQV
-97 QIKIPYY
+97 KIPYAQY
-104 NGVGSDSGGT
+104 GSGNPIAS
-114 GSLAT
+114 
-119 GANGLSCK
+119 GANGFSCK
-127 LFLLSYLEVGETQDT
+127 AFVLGGYEVGFTEQYERLLSEDGAKLSYFTVGTT
-142 YREVID
+142 
-148 GSKLGY
+148 SA
-154 FLQGGTNQAN
+154 AN
-164 KKRIIKY
+164 NKRIANFNSNPNDWFLRTPEYGTGNSVHIVTTSGGIDDV
-171 NGVNTGYWLRST
+171 NVGWEHGVRPA
-183 IIRNQLDVCGVSSS
+183 II
-197 GSRLHYQYNAYTL
+197 
-210 GILPAMVFPADLLVD
+210 FPSDLLVD
-225 DNNNI
+225 DDNNI
-230 LAVTYPTPPTSIT
+230 LAATYPTPPTSIT

-291 DTAGVWNSVK
+291 DTAGVWSSVK

-471 VMDLPTGAGTVKIM
+471 VMDLPTGAGAVKIM

-595 VGLTISNTSPSGGTS
+595 IGLTISNTSPSGGTS

-634 KSYAYVAIGKAVQA
+634 KSYSYVAIGKAVQA

>member
-1 MAQKLG
+1 MAQKIG

-16 LKENGVY
+16 LKESGVY

-38 DASCDGTWILRA
+38 DASCDGTWMLRKD
-50 TIYSVVNGDPGWTS
+50 IYINLQWHSKGSYDNYGNS
-64 SGIGNNYRTSNI
+64 SIFSYLGSSFLGLFESNI
-76 HKTLNSDVLQ
+76 
-86 LFDEDIQNAIK
+86 QNLIK
-97 QIKIPYY
+97 QVKIPYQTSKSSDDP
-104 NGVGSDSGGT
+104 VASGS
-114 GSLAT
+114 
-119 GANGLSCK
+119 NGLSCK
-127 LFLLSYLEVGETQDT
+127 IFLLSCSEVGIRRYNVPVEG
-142 YREVID
+142 I
-148 GSKLGY
+148 KLSY
-154 FLQGGTNQAN
+154 FLSGTSDDAN
-164 KKRIIKY
+164 SKRIAYLNSIAS
-171 NGVNTGYWLRST
+171 NWWLRTPYLGSENVWYIDT
-183 IIRNQLDVCGVSSS
+183 NGRNDWVGRLSSLGV
-197 GSRLHYQYNAYTL
+197 RPALV
-210 GILPAMVFPADLLVD
+210 LPPDLLVD

-230 LAVTYPTPPTSIT
+230 LAATYPTPPTSIT

-373 ANLSYTDTPS
+373 ANLSYSDTPS
-383 GSWSAVQYRVKGGK
+383 GSWSTVQYRVKGGK

-595 VGLTISNTSPSGGTS
+595 IGLTISNTSPSGGTS

-634 KSYAYVAIGKAVQA
+634 KSYSYVAIGKAVQA

>member
-16 LKENGVY
+16 LKENDVY
-23 QDYLVVHQGLPGSMY
+23 QDYLVVHQGLPSSMY
-38 DASCDGTWILRA
+38 DPSCNGTWMLRKDIFSNQKWGYDNEYPASLMPDYLVDSFLPIL
-50 TIYSVVNGDPGWTS
+50 
-64 SGIGNNYRTSNI
+64 
-76 HKTLNSDVLQ
+76 
-86 LFDEDIQNAIK
+86 DEDIQSVIC
-97 QIKIPYY
+97 QVTIPYSISI
-104 NGVGSDSGGT
+104 GQA
-114 GSLAT
+114 AT
-119 GANGLSCK
+119 DANGYSCQAFILSAFEIGFTENQDRNLVEDGAK
-127 LFLLSYLEVGETQDT
+127 LA
-142 YREVID
+142 
-148 GSKLGY
+148 Y
-154 FLQGGTNQAN
+154 FLSGVTSNANSRRVAKYSGSASGWSTRSINPGSTNQ
-164 KKRIIKY
+164 II
-171 NGVNTGYWLRST
+171 GVTETGGFVGTVNISFSPYG
-183 IIRNQLDVCGVSSS
+183 IRPAL
-197 GSRLHYQYNAYTL
+197 
-210 GILPAMVFPADLLVD
+210 ILPPDLIVD
-225 DNNNI
+225 SNNNI
-230 LAVTYPTPPTSIT
+230 LAVTYPTPPPTIT
-243 VPTSSIPTGS
+243 VPTSPVPSGS

-291 DTAGVWNSVK
+291 DTAGVWSSVK

-373 ANLSYTDTPS
+373 ANLSYTDMPS

-595 VGLTISNTSPSGGTS
+595 IGLTISNSSPSGGTS

>member
-1 MAQKLG
+1 MAQKIG
-7 NVPVGTILH
+7 NVAVGTTLH
-16 LKENGVY
+16 LKESGVY
-23 QDYLVVHQGLPGSMY
+23 QDYLVAHQGLPGQVYSSSCTGTWLMRKGLIEDMAWAWPPDNAYELSDIHTWLNSTMLEMY
-38 DASCDGTWILRA
+38 DA
-50 TIYSVVNGDPGWTS
+50 
-64 SGIGNNYRTSNI
+64 
-76 HKTLNSDVLQ
+76 
-86 LFDEDIQNAIK
+86 DIQPLIK
-97 QIKIPYY
+97 QVKIPYRK
-104 NGVGSDSGGT
+104 NG
-114 GSLAT
+114 
-119 GANGLSCK
+119 
-127 LFLLSYLEVGETQDT
+127 GE
-142 YREVID
+142 
-148 GSKLGY
+148 
-154 FLQGGTNQAN
+154 GGTNQTGENGLRCKVFILSAYELGWSKSDDSYFEVDGAKLAYFISGTASNAN
-164 KKRIIKY
+164 NRRIAKL
-171 NGVNTGYWLRST
+171 NGTADLWWTRSPNKVNTGYAWYVDETGDYKQQYTEKSFG
-183 IIRNQLDVCGVSSS
+183 IRP
-197 GSRLHYQYNAYTL
+197 TL
-210 GILPAMVFPADLLVD
+210 VVPTDLLVD

-230 LAVTYPTPPTSIT
+230 LAATYPTPPASIT
-243 VPTSSIPTGS
+243 VPTTPIPTGS

-260 AVSGAESYRLQ
+260 AVSGAESYQLQ

-280 TVYTGTQTSFS
+280 TVYTGTQTSYS

-301 YQVATVKVGIVS
+301 YQVATVKLSIVS

-318 SNVTILPYVISRL
+318 TGVTILPYTIDKL
-331 TVPSQIMEGQSIPI
+331 TVPSQIMEGQSVPI
-345 SWSAAD
+345 SWSAAPA
-351 GATTYIL
+351 ATTYIL

-373 ANLSYTDTPS
+373 ANKSYTDTPS
-383 GSWSAVQYRVKGGK
+383 GSWSTVQYRVKGGAN
-397 GGQYGTYK
+397 GQYGTYK
-405 TSASIPVISAS
+405 TSPSIPVILAS

-426 LGTLTADIAYTVS
+426 LGTLTADIGYTVS
-439 SDTGNP
+439 SDTGNS
-445 ITVERYVNGQLV
+445 ISVERYVNGQLV
-457 ATVTVQS
+457 ATVSVQS

-471 VMDLPTGAGTVKIM
+471 VMDLPTGAGNVKIQ

-497 TRTWTYDKKV
+497 TRTWTYDKQV
-507 VLFPDDGGAAQIQ
+507 VLFPEDGGPAQIQ

-634 KSYAYVAIGKAVQA
+634 KSYSYVAIGKAVQT